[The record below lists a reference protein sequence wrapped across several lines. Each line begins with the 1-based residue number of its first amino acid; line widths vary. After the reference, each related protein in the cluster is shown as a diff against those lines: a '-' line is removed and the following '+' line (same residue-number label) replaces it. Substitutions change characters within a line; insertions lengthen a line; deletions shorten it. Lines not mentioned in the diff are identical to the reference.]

1 MFFCSMGC
9 FWKGGV
15 WGVRKKKNFF
25 LWILCFCRVFW
36 VLNTFYSVFEG
47 VFWKRC
53 FDVFDESGGRGGG
66 GCFCF
71 FISLFHHKSVS
82 S

>member
-1 MFFCSMGC
+1 M
-9 FWKGGV
+9 
-15 WGVRKKKNFF
+15 
-25 LWILCFCRVFW
+25 
-36 VLNTFYSVFEG
+36 LNTFYSVFEE

-53 FDVFDESGGRGGG
+53 FDVFDESGGGGG

-71 FISLFHHKSVS
+71 FLSLFHHKSVS